1 MNRIK
6 DKPYVEEVEGAGKPD
21 AEVANEAWRRYKS
34 RNDSVIVDLFQGQLK
49 SKLTCPVC
57 NKVELTCIR
66 ILFIICFQ
74 VNLYVLGMDQ
84 RQIHAAALFEGRL
97 ICCNVLHKF

>member
-1 MNRIK
+1 M
-6 DKPYVEEVEGAGKPD
+6 EEVEGAGKPD

-57 NKVELTCIR
+57 NKV
-66 ILFIICFQ
+66 
-74 VNLYVLGMDQ
+74 N
-84 RQIHAAALFEGRL
+84 
-97 ICCNVLHKF
+97 KS

>member
-1 MNRIK
+1 MYLKDLNRIK
-6 DKPYVEEVEGAGKPD
+6 EKPYVEEVEGAGKPD

-57 NKVELTCIR
+57 NKVSGSSKYYR
-66 ILFIICFQ
+66 Q
-74 VNLYVLGMDQ
+74 VKKQNLDSKL
-84 RQIHAAALFEGRL
+84 
-97 ICCNVLHKF
+97 

>member
-6 DKPYVEEVEGAGKPD
+6 EKPYVEEVEGAGKPD

-57 NKVELTCIR
+57 NEVGE
-66 ILFIICFQ
+66 
-74 VNLYVLGMDQ
+74 
-84 RQIHAAALFEGRL
+84 
-97 ICCNVLHKF
+97 

>member
-1 MNRIK
+1 M
-6 DKPYVEEVEGAGKPD
+6 EEVEGAGRPD

-57 NKVELTCIR
+57 KKVSLEKWTSMIFNDAHSKNFQQKYSY
-66 ILFIICFQ
+66 LF
-74 VNLYVLGMDQ
+74 Q
-84 RQIHAAALFEGRL
+84 RKNERL
-97 ICCNVLHKF
+97 L

>member
-1 MNRIK
+1 M
-6 DKPYVEEVEGAGKPD
+6 EGAGKPD

-57 NKVELTCIR
+57 NKVCTVHSSAQSH
-66 ILFIICFQ
+66 LF
-74 VNLYVLGMDQ
+74 YVMYQSLQSTPFIADTVGTLKNCPD
-84 RQIHAAALFEGRL
+84 
-97 ICCNVLHKF
+97 

>member
-1 MNRIK
+1 MYNVNVIASHVLIKDLNRIK
-6 DKPYVEEVEGAGKPD
+6 EKPYVEEVEGAGKPD

-57 NKVELTCIR
+57 NKVSVDTCNF
-66 ILFIICFQ
+66 FICQ
-74 VNLYVLGMDQ
+74 NQ
-84 RQIHAAALFEGRL
+84 S
-97 ICCNVLHKF
+97 

>member
-1 MNRIK
+1 M
-6 DKPYVEEVEGAGKPD
+6 EGAGKPD

-57 NKVELTCIR
+57 NKVCTVHSSVQSH
-66 ILFIICFQ
+66 LF
-74 VNLYVLGMDQ
+74 YVHVPVITINSFYSGHSRD
-84 RQIHAAALFEGRL
+84 RKEFS
-97 ICCNVLHKF
+97 

>member
-1 MNRIK
+1 M
-6 DKPYVEEVEGAGKPD
+6 EEVEGAGRPD

-57 NKVELTCIR
+57 KKVSL
-66 ILFIICFQ
+66 
-74 VNLYVLGMDQ
+74 
-84 RQIHAAALFEGRL
+84 
-97 ICCNVLHKF
+97 